1 VLITNKYTNNRLMTL
16 PFFTIRAAWLV
27 STLAAGAAAA
37 QTAQPEPPPTE
48 LPAIEV
54 IGQSDATAQ
63 PHATHS
69 SAAKTDTPLRELP
82 QSVQVITGQ
91 TIEDLGA
98 TKVDAV
104 LDYVSGVTRG
114 NSFGGL
120 QDGVMVRGL
129 PGGRGGFGADALLNG
144 FSTVRGNPVAR
155 DLAGVAQVSVLKGP
169 TAALYGG
176 GSPGGLLNVESKRP
190 LWTFAHEVSVSA
202 GSEDFKRAAFDSGGP
217 LGLIV

>member
-1 VLITNKYTNNRLMTL
+1 MQRLLAGPFYTLNNRVRLARLRGAM
-16 PFFTIRAAWLV
+16 LV
-27 STLAAGAAAA
+27 LCAAALSPGA
-37 QTAQPEPPPTE
+37 QAQQDAA
-48 LPAIEV
+48 PAMLAPVTV
-54 IGQSDATAQ
+54 IGHAAEDSAAHA
-63 PHATHS
+63 PHS
-69 SAAKTDTPLRELP
+69 PAAKTDTPLRELP
-82 QSVQVITGQ
+82 QSVQVITAQ

-190 LWTFAHEVSVSA
+190 L
-202 GSEDFKRAAFDSGGP
+202 
-217 LGLIV
+217 